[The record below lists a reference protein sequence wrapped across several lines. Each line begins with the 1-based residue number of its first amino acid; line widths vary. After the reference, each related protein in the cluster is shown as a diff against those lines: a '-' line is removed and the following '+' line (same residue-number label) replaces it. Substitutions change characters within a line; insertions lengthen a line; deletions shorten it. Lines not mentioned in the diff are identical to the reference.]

1 MTALRKRYYII
12 FVARQEDGELRK
24 IPIPLHYAYI
34 FVAAAVIGLFT
45 ITGMAGSYSR
55 MLLKTARFNQIRTE
69 RETIRHD
76 YLQMEQVAHEKDV
89 QAASLGSL
97 ASEVSALYG
106 LRQNRLGKALLHA
119 SPRQPARSVSDGIS
133 DQQYNQS
140 LDQLLALRSSAM
152 SGEITHGLDFS
163 NRFPSGFG
171 GIVNVADAPSIWP
184 VQGIVTS
191 SFGARLD
198 PFNGEG
204 AFHTGI
210 DIATSKGD
218 AVRAP
223 ADGTV
228 IKAGMG
234 TGYGRE
240 VVVDHGHGM
249 QTLYAHLSGFAVIAG
264 QDVRRGDIL
273 GYVGSS
279 GHSTGPHLHY
289 EVRIHDTPVNPSKY
303 LHAARAAISE
313 HPIQHPRLPLVAA
326 AQTKDR
332 ALPWLLCSAWRSCAC
347 LASGR
352 RRASTSASTGM
363 SIPETTC
370 CRQLHRSFSYT
381 GYWLNNPPGDNQQY
395 LDRQARHPQSERF
408 RLHDPVSTGGWM
420 PSLQA
425 RMRRHSAGPDAA
437 AAISAAKREGFAPGA
452 IVFLDQ
458 EEGGRLL
465 PEQSAYLFSWVEAI
479 RASRYKPGVYCS
491 GILVPDGSS
500 KISTARDILSHEGN
514 RRGVCGWS
522 TTQCPPAPGCVL
534 PKKSL
539 GPASSGVRRR
549 WFGNTRGRR
558 EREFA
563 RQCCRLRRR

>member
-1 MTALRKRYYII
+1 MAAWRAHNDIPLVVSRLRKRYYII

-24 IPIPLHYAYI
+24 IPIPLHYAYT
-34 FVAAAVIGLFT
+34 FVASAIIGLFT

-55 MLLKTARFNQIRTE
+55 MLLKTARFNQVRTE

-106 LRQNRLGKALLHA
+106 LRQNRLSKPSLL
-119 SPRQPARSVSDGIS
+119 RSSATTNHGASDGIT
-133 DQQYNQS
+133 DQQYSQS
-140 LDQLLALRSSAM
+140 LDQFLALRSSAM
-152 SGEITHGLDFS
+152 SGEIMHGLDFS
-163 NRFPSGFG
+163 NRFPAALG
-171 GIVNVADAPSIWP
+171 GTINVAYAPSVWP

-234 TGYGRE
+234 NGYGRE
-240 VVVDHGHGM
+240 VVVDHGHGVE
-249 QTLYAHLSGFAVIAG
+249 TLYAHLSGFAVIAG

-303 LHAARAAISE
+303 LHAAPAR
-313 HPIQHPRLPLVAA
+313 Q
-326 AQTKDR
+326 
-332 ALPWLLCSAWRSCAC
+332 
-347 LASGR
+347 LAST
-352 RRASTSASTGM
+352 TSA
-363 SIPETTC
+363 PATTNAGG
-370 CRQLHRSFSYT
+370 SY
-381 GYWLNNPPGDNQQY
+381 
-395 LDRQARHPQSERF
+395 
-408 RLHDPVSTGGWM
+408 
-420 PSLQA
+420 
-425 RMRRHSAGPDAA
+425 
-437 AAISAAKREGFAPGA
+437 
-452 IVFLDQ
+452 
-458 EEGGRLL
+458 
-465 PEQSAYLFSWVEAI
+465 
-479 RASRYKPGVYCS
+479 
-491 GILVPDGSS
+491 
-500 KISTARDILSHEGN
+500 
-514 RRGVCGWS
+514 
-522 TTQCPPAPGCVL
+522 
-534 PKKSL
+534 
-539 GPASSGVRRR
+539 
-549 WFGNTRGRR
+549 
-558 EREFA
+558 
-563 RQCCRLRRR
+563 